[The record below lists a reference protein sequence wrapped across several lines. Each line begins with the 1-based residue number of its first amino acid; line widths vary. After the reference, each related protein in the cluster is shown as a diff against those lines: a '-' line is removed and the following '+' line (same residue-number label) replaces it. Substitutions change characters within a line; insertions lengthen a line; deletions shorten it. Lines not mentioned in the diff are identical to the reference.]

1 MSSLANRAIKI
12 GPPTEFFSLS
22 LSLSLSLTLYLSL
35 TLSLTHAFEPWSS
48 LANGVV
54 TSFHIQQ
61 KGCLDK
67 ILLYDKKEHCLLLK
81 ESVEWLLV
89 DLESIDLSKLLPKR
103 NIKRYRNCNE
113 QCN

>member
-1 MSSLANRAIKI
+1 MKKN
-12 GPPTEFFSLS
+12 PFSLMKNRGC
-22 LSLSLSLTLYLSL
+22 LLPYLALFLLHTTTL

-67 ILLYDKKEHCLLLK
+67 ILLYDKKEHC
-81 ESVEWLLV
+81 
-89 DLESIDLSKLLPKR
+89 
-103 NIKRYRNCNE
+103 
-113 QCN
+113 